1 MTMNR
6 ITKDERD
13 IQRKLKVLHH
23 AEKSGHMA
31 KTCRYFGV
39 GRSSFYRWKAAYAQH
54 GEAGLNAQPI
64 PKHPANQTPPEIVE
78 GPLPAQQIPPR
89 FNQSVVHSRLVSMPS
104 WHLFELKRPGFFG
117 GSYQ

>member
-39 GRSSFYRWKAAYAQH
+39 
-54 GEAGLNAQPI
+54 
-64 PKHPANQTPPEIVE
+64 
-78 GPLPAQQIPPR
+78 
-89 FNQSVVHSRLVSMPS
+89 
-104 WHLFELKRPGFFG
+104 
-117 GSYQ
+117 